1 MIATPS
7 GNARDCSGFM
17 STPKGDSAKR
27 LTYARVAAK
36 HSPLL
41 ILGTSAYFASALPG
55 ARSPRFMGEQRFS
68 SAFQAHR
75 RARGCWHAIR
85 IQDRA
90 IRRRQAMEPIRGQS
104 VAPETVASL
113 RGGGR
118 STPVW
123 WEAFDGEGSGR
134 VRILRNPRPRPGWV
148 GGVSQM
154 SVLAASEALNLVMQD
169 SPHRDHVSHSFAF
182 FTGLCE
188 KACAGAPSPAL
199 LTGRHK

>member
-1 MIATPS
+1 
-7 GNARDCSGFM
+7 
-17 STPKGDSAKR
+17 
-27 LTYARVAAK
+27 
-36 HSPLL
+36 
-41 ILGTSAYFASALPG
+41 
-55 ARSPRFMGEQRFS
+55 
-68 SAFQAHR
+68 
-75 RARGCWHAIR
+75 
-85 IQDRA
+85 
-90 IRRRQAMEPIRGQS
+90 MEPIRGQS

-123 WEAFDGEGSGR
+123 WEAFDGEGSRQG
-134 VRILRNPRPRPGWV
+134 RILRNPRPLLHWV

-188 KACAGAPSPAL
+188 KASAGARSLAV

>member
-1 MIATPS
+1 
-7 GNARDCSGFM
+7 
-17 STPKGDSAKR
+17 
-27 LTYARVAAK
+27 
-36 HSPLL
+36 
-41 ILGTSAYFASALPG
+41 
-55 ARSPRFMGEQRFS
+55 
-68 SAFQAHR
+68 
-75 RARGCWHAIR
+75 
-85 IQDRA
+85 
-90 IRRRQAMEPIRGQS
+90 MEPIRGQS

-199 LTGRHK
+199 L